1 MANCFGL
8 HRSWPLWS
16 VILVASGLQNPHNDR
31 LLLFINCLFLRL
43 ATLESVFAQLRV
55 KKATCITREGKLF

>member
-8 HRSWPLWS
+8 HRSWALWS
-16 VILVASGLQNPHNDR
+16 VNLPASGLQNPHNGR
-31 LLLFINCLFLRL
+31 LLMFMNCLFLRL
-43 ATLESVFAQLRV
+43 AKLESVFAKLYV